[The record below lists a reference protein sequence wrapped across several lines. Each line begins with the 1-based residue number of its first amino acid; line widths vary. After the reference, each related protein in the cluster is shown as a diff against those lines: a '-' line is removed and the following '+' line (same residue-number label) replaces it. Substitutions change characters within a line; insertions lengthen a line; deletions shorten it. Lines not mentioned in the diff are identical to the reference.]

1 MLIRVIQRDKLYRVV
16 CNCKQV
22 RLRGK
27 NVTGEE
33 EPLHDDVIRDF

>member
-1 MLIRVIQRDKLYRVV
+1 MINCTELCVIVNKYGF
-16 CNCKQV
+16 
-22 RLRGK
+22 RGK

>member
-27 NVTGEE
+27 SVTGEE
-33 EPLHDDVIRDF
+33 EPLHDDVIHDF